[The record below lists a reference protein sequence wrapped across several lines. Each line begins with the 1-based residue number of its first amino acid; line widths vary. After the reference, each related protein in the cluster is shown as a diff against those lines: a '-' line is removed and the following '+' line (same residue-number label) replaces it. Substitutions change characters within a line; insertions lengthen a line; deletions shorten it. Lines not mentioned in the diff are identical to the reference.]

1 MDFDNLILTGES
13 RASRSFVM
21 HLAIRE
27 TDWQTEHRV
36 NWSSDFHYYPAD
48 PTAPIGVQKTGLQYD
63 KA

>member
-1 MDFDNLILTGES
+1 MGFDNLILTVES

-36 NWSSDFHYYPAD
+36 KWSSDFHF
-48 PTAPIGVQKTGLQYD
+48 PITQQILWLLQESGIRDYIR
-63 KA
+63 